1 MKLSRYGQR
10 YSGQS
15 DIIDLMQDLGSALR
29 DNPQMLMMAGG
40 TPARIPAAEQLFQ
53 HTLQLLLQDDDATF
67 RLLGRYQGP
76 KGDLAVRKLL
86 AMQLREDHGW
96 PLTADHIALTN
107 GGQSAFGILANL
119 LAGDSSEGRRRIHF
133 PLVPEY
139 LGYADVGL
147 TADFFSGAKPLI
159 QLLPDGLFKY
169 GLDRS
174 AAIPDATA
182 ALCVSR
188 PTNPSGNVL
197 TDDEV
202 AFLDQSA
209 RARGIP
215 LILDAAYGLP
225 FPGLQY
231 DDSKPYWSDNTILLL
246 SLSKVGLPGT
256 RSGFVIAKPE
266 LIEAFS
272 RANTILNLA
281 VGNLGPA
288 LALQLLQG
296 RQLQRLAHDV
306 LRPWYQA
313 KATTA
318 VAAIQHA
325 LQSSHNSSHSNV
337 PCHIHRPEGAFFL
350 WLWFPELA
358 GSSAQLCHRLRQAGL
373 LVIPGEA
380 SFIGLA
386 EPWQHSQQC
395 LRLSYAVADTTLE
408 QGAAI
413 LGQVLQQS
421 P

>member
-1 MKLSRYGQR
+1 MKLSHYGQR
-10 YSGQS
+10 YSGAS
-15 DIIDLMQDLGSALR
+15 GIIDLMDDLGSALR

-40 TPARIPAAEQLFQ
+40 NPARIPAAEQLFQ
-53 HTLQLLLQDDDATF
+53 RTLQQLLQDDEAAF

-76 KGDLAVRKLL
+76 KGDLAVRELL

-107 GGQSAFGILANL
+107 GGQSAFGMLANL
-119 LAGDSSEGRRRIHF
+119 LAGDTGEGHKRIHF

-147 TADFFSGAKPLI
+147 TADFFSGSKPLI

-169 GLDRS
+169 GLDRN
-174 AAIPDATA
+174 APIPADAA

-202 AFLDQSA
+202 AFLDEAA

-225 FPGLQY
+225 FPALQY
-231 DDSKPYWSDNTILLL
+231 DDSTPYWSDNTILLL

-256 RSGFVIAKPE
+256 RSGFVIARPDV
-266 LIEAFS
+266 IEAFS

-296 RQLQRLAHDV
+296 RKLQQLAQEV
-306 LRPWYQA
+306 LKPWYRS
-313 KATTA
+313 KAATA

-325 LQSSHNSSHSNV
+325 VQQV

-350 WLWFPELA
+350 WLWFPQLA
-358 GSSAQLCHRLRQAGL
+358 GSSLQLYRQLRQAGL

-386 EPWQHSQQC
+386 EPWQHSRQC
-395 LRLSYAVADTTLE
+395 LRLSYAVVDSTLQ

-413 LGQVLQQS
+413 LGRVLQQQ
-421 P
+421 